1 MSDSFDLSKSNI
13 PESDGREQPGLPETA
28 PGIVEPQTYVYG
40 ADKPVD
46 YVPRRV
52 VSLVPSLT
60 ESLCDLN
67 LADRL
72 IGVTDYCIRPASIV
86 QRLPKVGGTKN
97 PDIARIIALRP
108 DLVLMNREE
117 NREEDSLAL
126 QAAGIPIWA
135 THPDTIRE
143 ALDLLW
149 AIMDLFE
156 EGSASARVRLI
167 EIKYEWTLGVTMD
180 KPARRVFV
188 PIWRDPWMTINK
200 HTYIHDVL
208 RVCGGENVFADRERH
223 FPLAAD
229 LGLTSALPADDP
241 RVADRDLRYPRVSLE
256 EIVAAQPEIV
266 LLPDEPYTFTDL
278 DAADFGALDIP
289 AARTKS
295 IYVVDG
301 SLLSWH
307 GTRVSYALRE
317 LPGIFVEDLA
327 TN

>member
-1 MSDSFDLSKSNI
+1 MSDKFDMSNM
-13 PESDGREQPGLPETA
+13 PDQPDRSESLP
-28 PGIVEPQTYVYG
+28 VDSDKLTYSYG
-40 ADKPVD
+40 ADKPVE

-72 IGVTDYCIRPASIV
+72 IGVTNYCTRPANII
-86 QRLPKVGGTKN
+86 QRLPKLGGTKN
-97 PDIARIIALRP
+97 PDIARIIALHP

-117 NREEDSLAL
+117 NRKADALAL
-126 QAAGIPIWA
+126 QAAGIPIWV
-135 THPDTIRE
+135 TQPDTIRE

-149 AIMDLFE
+149 TIMDLFE
-156 EGSASARVRLI
+156 EGSASARIRLI
-167 EIKYEWTLGVTMD
+167 EIKYEWTLGVTTD
-180 KPARRVFV
+180 KTTRRVFV

-200 HTYIHDVL
+200 QTYIHDVL
-208 RVCGGENVFADRERH
+208 RVCGGENVFADRERQ

-229 LGLTSALPADDP
+229 LSITDVNTGDDHQNTE
-241 RVADRDLRYPRVSLE
+241 RDVRYPRISIE

-266 LLPDEPYTFTDL
+266 LLPDEPYAFSDL

-289 AARTKS
+289 AAHSNS

-307 GTRVSYALRE
+307 GTRVAYALRE
-317 LPGIFVEDLA
+317 LPGLFVEDLA
-327 TN
+327 LN